1 MTFFS
6 EWCGRYR
13 RLLAA
18 AGLLHLA
25 MVVVTSVVRLL
36 PAQGVVLLTLSG
48 FPLYFAWALA
58 DYRGFLLATFA
69 TIAVVQVEPAPFDML
84 VPVALAAGLAG
95 RHMQIRPDA
104 RFWILAAFVGL
115 SLVSVAQA
123 DDLATAIRYVAI
135 TGYLA
140 LLYLA
145 VAGLTQQNVRQAIIA
160 GIVVAAL
167 ATAALTLVA
176 FYDVPGLEHLLY
188 DRGPRW
194 QGTFKDPNVFGGFLA
209 LSLALSV
216 DRVMAGGRAGWVLAT
231 AVLLLGLVMSLSR
244 GAVLAGAVTLAIMAV
259 FALRRREYAQLRRGA
274 FALALGL
281 VVVAGFALAHD
292 LGPTF
297 LDRAKLQE
305 YDSVRF
311 EVQKRAVAGR
321 GSSETREQRVAGQSR
336 SSWALGMGPGQFELV
351 HAYATHSLYLR
362 VLAENGLPAFVVF
375 AGFLGLHLAAL
386 RRHQTA
392 VMAALSGATILAIL
406 VGQLLNGFVID
417 TLHWRHLWVLLGL
430 AAWNVRS

>member
-6 EWCGRYR
+6 AWCGRYR

-18 AGLLHLA
+18 AGLIHLFA
-25 MVVVTSVVRLL
+25 VVVTSIARLL

-58 DYRGFLLATFA
+58 DYRGFLLAAFA
-69 TIAVVQVEPAPFDML
+69 TIALVQVEPAPFDML

-95 RHMQIRPDA
+95 RHMQVRLDA
-104 RFWILAAFVGL
+104 RFWTLTAFVGL
-115 SLVSVAQA
+115 SLISVAQA
-123 DDLATAIRYVAI
+123 GDLATAIRYVAI

-145 VAGLTQQNVRQAIIA
+145 VAGLIQQNVRQAIIA

-188 DRGPRW
+188 HRGPRW
-194 QGTFKDPNVFGGFLA
+194 QGTFKDPNVFGGFLVLPLA
-209 LSLALSV
+209 WSL

-259 FALRRREYAQLRRGA
+259 LALRRREYAQVRRGA

-281 VVVAGFALAHD
+281 AVVAGFVLAHD
-292 LGPTF
+292 LGPA
-297 LDRAKLQE
+297 LLARVKLQE

-321 GSSETREQRVAGQSR
+321 RSSEVREQLVAGRSR
-336 SSWALGMGPGQFELV
+336 SSWALGMGPGQFEVV

-362 VLAENGLPAFVVF
+362 IMAENGLFAFAPFAAFVALHI
-375 AGFLGLHLAAL
+375 AGVGP
-386 RRHQTA
+386 
-392 VMAALSGATILAIL
+392 GGGTILAIL
-406 VGQLLNGFVID
+406 IGQLVDGLVID
-417 TLHWRHLWVLLGL
+417 TLHWRHMWVLLGL
-430 AAWNVRS
+430 AVWNVRR